1 MMIAIVCMLALGYL
15 AVVRRERLAGF
26 WTVAWAL
33 LVARYAWAAY
43 WGSPYPTPWASL
55 VAGMLRIAFAMTVLT
70 GALALRGMRL
80 RWWWTAAVT
89 IGLPVIALLLIDVVG
104 TTISTRFVLF
114 TMMALL
120 LVAAE
125 RLATASDLPRFER
138 SAMALSVASYAA
150 LSALA
155 TQLPNGSTA
164 FMTATVAAWGTQ
176 LLIAMSVLATFFR
189 ISYDAEIAQHAAVET
204 RLTQALGGFV
214 HLCMHCKAVRN
225 DRNVWEP
232 LEQFIAERT
241 SSMTSHG
248 LCVECAQKHYPD
260 EFGGA
265 GTAGMGDVSRLQRRE
280 A

>member
-1 MMIAIVCMLALGYL
+1 MMIAIVCMVALGYL

-26 WTVAWAL
+26 WTVAWGL

-43 WGSPYPTPWASL
+43 WGSPYPSAWVNVT
-55 VAGMLRIAFAMTVLT
+55 AGMLRIAFAMTVLT
-70 GALALRGMRL
+70 GALALRGTRL

-89 IGLPVIALLLIDVVG
+89 AGLPIA
-104 TTISTRFVLF
+104 
-114 TMMALL
+114 ALL
-120 LVAAE
+120 LVDVVGFVASTRIVLFAMMGVLLLAAE
-125 RLATASDLPRFER
+125 RLATAPDLPRFER
-138 SAMALSVASYAA
+138 SATALSVAAYAV

-155 TQLPNGSTA
+155 SQLPNGSTA
-164 FMTATVAAWGTQ
+164 FMAATVAAWGTQ

-189 ISYDAEIAQHAAVET
+189 LSYDADIAQRAAVES

-214 HLCMHCKAVRN
+214 HLCMHCKSVRN
-225 DRNVWEP
+225 DRHAWEP

-248 LCVECAQKHYPD
+248 LCDACAQKHYPD
-260 EFGGA
+260 EFGG
-265 GTAGMGDVSRLQRRE
+265 VQLRE